1 MACLIL
7 LILNAE
13 LIFLHQEY
21 NKNAPDAIVFFKS
34 L

>member
-13 LIFLHQEY
+13 IIFLHQEY
-21 NKNAPDAIVFFKS
+21 NKMLLMQLFF
-34 L
+34 